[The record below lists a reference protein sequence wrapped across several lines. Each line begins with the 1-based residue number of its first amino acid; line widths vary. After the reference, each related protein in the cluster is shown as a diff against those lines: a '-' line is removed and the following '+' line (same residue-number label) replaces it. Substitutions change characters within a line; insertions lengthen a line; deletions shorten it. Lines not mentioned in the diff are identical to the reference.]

1 MSDHIPESALPRRT
15 RLLRVAEHVRTQNWT
30 AIGIDFCI
38 VVLGVFVGIQVA
50 NWNEA
55 RQQAARQDS
64 YMERLRVDFVGI
76 RDRIKE
82 HFVVYDNAV
91 EGGNLLLSIVR
102 AEPDAPSTDD
112 SDLARLERAHNT
124 LMSNRIPPPL
134 PATYVEMRSEGQV
147 SRIANPELRDR
158 LAEYDRMLGL
168 LQEVGRMT
176 GDAVNLQTPHLL
188 RHFNSRTAADPA
200 TLSGILE
207 QLVSYDLAGMRADP
221 EFAVA
226 VKVLHRNAFNLRY
239 LRQNQLALIEE
250 ILVLLDEESAP

>member
-1 MSDHIPESALPRRT
+1 
-15 RLLRVAEHVRTQNWT
+15 
-30 AIGIDFCI
+30 
-38 VVLGVFVGIQVA
+38 
-50 NWNEA
+50 
-55 RQQAARQDS
+55 
-64 YMERLRVDFVGI
+64 
-76 RDRIKE
+76 
-82 HFVVYDNAV
+82 
-91 EGGNLLLSIVR
+91 
-102 AEPDAPSTDD
+102 
-112 SDLARLERAHNT
+112 
-124 LMSNRIPPPL
+124 
-134 PATYVEMRSEGQV
+134 MRSEGQV

-158 LAEYDRMLGL
+158 LAEYDRMLAL

-188 RHFNSRTAADPA
+188 RHFNSRTVADPA
-200 TLSGILE
+200 ALSGIRE